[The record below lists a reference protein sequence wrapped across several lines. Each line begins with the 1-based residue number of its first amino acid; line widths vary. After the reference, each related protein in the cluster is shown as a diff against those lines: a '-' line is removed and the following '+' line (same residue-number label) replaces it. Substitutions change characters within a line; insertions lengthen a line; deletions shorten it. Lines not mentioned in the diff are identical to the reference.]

1 MSEALSLLA
10 PFDGIAMPLQAVADP
25 VFAGLVLGDGLAIEP
40 LSATLLAPCDGV
52 LSHLARSAH
61 ALTLTAPNG
70 AELLLHIGIDT
81 VQLQGQGFNAL
92 VRQGDAVRRG
102 QPLIVVDLDWVA
114 RRAPSLQTMLVLT
127 GGGFQIAGRASG
139 RLRAGRDQFLQLAPA
154 RPTANAAGL
163 VSPAAAALRARAQ
176 VLHRNGLHARPSA
189 LVQAAARA
197 FAAEVQLEF
206 RGRAANA
213 RSMTALMGLAVGELD
228 EVLVCARGADAEA
241 ALQAVVQ
248 ALQSCSGAAP
258 VSAPPAPQP
267 APAGPD
273 DGAGD
278 GDGGPGLRGVC
289 AAPGLALGQV
299 LRLDRQVAE
308 VPQQGLGLETE
319 FARLAS
325 ALKQTREE
333 IGAAMAEAAERQANE
348 ERDIYGAHLALA
360 DDPELIAATEQA
372 VLRGDSAGHAFRQA
386 IGAQCELLGG
396 LGNALL
402 AERVNDLQDLERRLL
417 AALGHR
423 AAGQPSLGPASI
435 LVADDL
441 APSDLT
447 GLPRALLAGLATVH
461 GGATSHVAILA
472 RAMGIPALVAMGPA
486 LLGLRN
492 GQQVLLDADR
502 GRLCAEPSAAQLSA
516 AQAQLAAQAAQRA
529 EMLRSADRPA
539 QTLDGQHIEVAANIA
554 NEADA
559 REALRCGADGVGLLR
574 TEFLFIDRNE
584 MPDAA
589 EQARAYQAV
598 IDAMQ
603 GRPAIIRTMDVGG
616 DKSLPYLSLPSED
629 NPALGLRGIRS
640 GLAQPELLDAQLRGL
655 LAVRPLASLRI
666 LIPMVAEVGEV
677 LRVRERIEA
686 LAEEMGLAERP
697 QLGVMIEVPSAAL
710 LADQLARHVDF
721 FSIGTNDLSQYT
733 LAMDRCHA
741 GLAARLDPMH
751 PALLRLIAMTVEGAS
766 QHGKWVGLCGGMA
779 SDLEAV
785 PLLLGLG
792 VSELSVSPP
801 LVPGVKARLRTLS
814 RVQCRA
820 DVQALLR
827 LESAEAVR
835 ATARA
840 RWPMEAQ

>member
-1 MSEALSLLA
+1 MSEGLTLLA

-92 VRQGDAVRRG
+92 VQQGDAVSRG

-114 RRAPSLQTMLVLT
+114 RRAPSLQTMLVVT
-127 GGGFQIAGRASG
+127 GGGFEIAGRASG
-139 RLRAGRDQFLQLAPA
+139 RLRAGRDQFLSL
-154 RPTANAAGL
+154 RAAGQAAAG
-163 VSPAAAALRARAQ
+163 PAAQVGKTLRAHTQ
-176 VLHRNGLHARPSA
+176 VLHRSGLHARPSA

-228 EVLVCARGADAEA
+228 EVLVSARGADAEA

-248 ALQSCSGAAP
+248 ALQSCSGSAP
-258 VSAPPAPQP
+258 VSAPPAAAP
-267 APAGPD
+267 APQAAPVE
-273 DGAGD
+273 GD
-278 GDGGPGLRGVC
+278 AGPGLRGIC

-299 LRLDRQVAE
+299 ARLDRQVAE
-308 VPQQGLGLETE
+308 VPSEGAGLDAEL
-319 FARLAS
+319 ARLAS

-333 IGAAMAEAAERQANE
+333 IAAAMADAAQRQANE
-348 ERDIYGAHLALA
+348 ERDIYSAHLALA
-360 DDPELIAATEQA
+360 DDPELITATEQG
-372 VLRGDSAGHAFRQA
+372 VLQGYSAGHAFREA
-386 IGAQCELLGG
+386 IGVQCRLLGG

-423 AAGQPSLGPASI
+423 AESQPSLGPASI

-447 GLPRALLAGLATVH
+447 GLPRAQLAGLATVH

-472 RAMGIPALVAMGPA
+472 RAMGIPALVAVGPA
-486 LLGLRN
+486 LLGLRS

-502 GRLCAEPSAAQLSA
+502 GQLCAEPSAAQLSA
-516 AQAQLAAQAAQRA
+516 AQALLAAQASQRA

-539 QTLDGQHIEVAANIA
+539 QTLDGQRIEVAANIA

-559 REALRCGADGVGLLR
+559 RDALRYGADGVGLLR

-589 EQARAYQAV
+589 EQAGAYQAV
-598 IDAMQ
+598 LDALQ

-616 DKSLPYLSLPSED
+616 DKTLPYLSLPAED

-666 LIPMVAEVGEV
+666 LIPMVADVSEV

-686 LAEEMGLAERP
+686 LAEELGLTERP

-741 GLAARLDPMH
+741 GLAARLDPLH
-751 PALLRLIAMTVEGAS
+751 PALLRLIAMTVEGAA
-766 QHGKWVGLCGGMA
+766 QHGKWVGMCGGMA
-779 SDLEAV
+779 SDLDAV

-792 VSELSVSPP
+792 LSELSVSPP
-801 LVPGVKARLRTLS
+801 LVPAIKARVRGLS

-840 RWPMEAQ
+840 HWPIDPTPSE

>member
-61 ALTLTAPNG
+61 ALTLTARNG

-127 GGGFQIAGRASG
+127 GGDFEIAGRASG

-278 GDGGPGLRGVC
+278 GDGGQGLPGIC

-447 GLPRALLAGLATVH
+447 GLPRAQLAGLATVH

-598 IDAMQ
+598 IDALQ

-686 LAEEMGLAERP
+686 LVEEMGLAERP

-751 PALLRLIAMTVEGAS
+751 PALLRLIAMTVEGAA

>member
-127 GGGFQIAGRASG
+127 GGGFEIAGRASG
-139 RLRAGRDQFLQLAPA
+139 RLKAGRDQFLQLAPA
-154 RPTANAAGL
+154 RPTASAAGV

-258 VSAPPAPQP
+258 VSAPPASQP
-267 APAGPD
+267 APAAPD
-273 DGAGD
+273 DGD
-278 GDGGPGLRGVC
+278 GDGGQRLRGIC

-333 IGAAMAEAAERQANE
+333 IGAAMANAAERQANE

-447 GLPRALLAGLATVH
+447 GLPRAQLAGLATVH

-584 MPDAA
+584 MPDSA
-589 EQARAYQAV
+589 EQASAYQAV
-598 IDAMQ
+598 IDALQ

-751 PALLRLIAMTVEGAS
+751 PALLRLIAMTVEGAA

>member
-1 MSEALSLLA
+1 MS
-10 PFDGIAMPLQAVADP
+10 
-25 VFAGLVLGDGLAIEP
+25 
-40 LSATLLAPCDGV
+40 
-52 LSHLARSAH
+52 
-61 ALTLTAPNG
+61 
-70 AELLLHIGIDT
+70 
-81 VQLQGQGFNAL
+81 
-92 VRQGDAVRRG
+92 
-102 QPLIVVDLDWVA
+102 
-114 RRAPSLQTMLVLT
+114 
-127 GGGFQIAGRASG
+127 
-139 RLRAGRDQFLQLAPA
+139 
-154 RPTANAAGL
+154 
-163 VSPAAAALRARAQ
+163 
-176 VLHRNGLHARPSA
+176 
-189 LVQAAARA
+189 
-197 FAAEVQLEF
+197 
-206 RGRAANA
+206 
-213 RSMTALMGLAVGELD
+213 
-228 EVLVCARGADAEA
+228 
-241 ALQAVVQ
+241 
-248 ALQSCSGAAP
+248 
-258 VSAPPAPQP
+258 
-267 APAGPD
+267 
-273 DGAGD
+273 
-278 GDGGPGLRGVC
+278 
-289 AAPGLALGQV
+289 
-299 LRLDRQVAE
+299 
-308 VPQQGLGLETE
+308 
-319 FARLAS
+319 
-325 ALKQTREE
+325 REE

-447 GLPRALLAGLATVH
+447 GLPRAQLAGLATVH

-598 IDAMQ
+598 IDALQ

-686 LAEEMGLAERP
+686 LVEEMGLAERP

-751 PALLRLIAMTVEGAS
+751 PALLRLIAMTVEGAA

>member
-127 GGGFQIAGRASG
+127 GGGFEIAGRASG
-139 RLRAGRDQFLQLAPA
+139 RLKAGRDQFLQLAPA

-163 VSPAAAALRARAQ
+163 VGPAAAALRARAQ

-258 VSAPPAPQP
+258 VSGPPDPQP
-267 APAGPD
+267 APAAPD
-273 DGAGD
+273 DGDGD

-319 FARLAS
+319 FARLAG

-333 IGAAMAEAAERQANE
+333 IGAAMADAAERQANE

-386 IGAQCELLGG
+386 IVAQCELLGG

-435 LVADDL
+435 VVADDL

-447 GLPRALLAGLATVH
+447 GLPRAQLAGLATVH

-598 IDAMQ
+598 IDALQ

-751 PALLRLIAMTVEGAS
+751 PALLRLIAMTVEGAA

-840 RWPMEAQ
+840 RWPMETQ